1 MKVCLSNAVRCVEDE
16 EDVLELAGGALD
28 LSSVARAVL
37 REIKRCWVQGKSLG
51 LKVDRRLCSRGPFS
65 SSLTERRSVK

>member
-37 REIKRCWVQGKSLG
+37 REVKRCWVQGKRFG
-51 LKVDRRLCSRGPFS
+51 VEG
-65 SSLTERRSVK
+65 

>member
-28 LSSVARAVL
+28 LSSIARAVL
-37 REIKRCWVQGKSLG
+37 REVERCWVQGKRFG
-51 LKVDRRLCSRGPFS
+51 VEG
-65 SSLTERRSVK
+65 